1 MESLKNIISLNQAA
15 KISGYTQDY
24 LGYLIRTGEMKGV
37 KKGRVWFT
45 TEEAVKDYLFKKK
58 IRSDK
63 IAISGFLSPTRTRN
77 IIIATLFV
85 AVVLFLVWSNF
96 INKENKNVEVKS
108 EMSSEQEDLNM
119 FPEQN
124 TKINY
129 AK

>member
-24 LGYLIRTGEMKGV
+24 LGYLIRSGEMKGV

-63 IAISGFLSPTRTRN
+63 IAIGGFLSPTRTRN
-77 IIIATLFV
+77 IIIASILVFV
-85 AVVLFLVWSNF
+85 VIFFF
-96 INKENKNVEVKS
+96 IINSVDKKEIESVPAQSQLS
-108 EMSSEQEDLNM
+108 EEQEELGL
-119 FPEQN
+119 FP
-124 TKINY
+124 
-129 AK
+129 